1 MTCCKDKTYV
11 EVWLP
16 YFKQGDDLANCL
28 DITNTPTQAM
38 NRHAKMLRDSAKVL
52 ENIGARIYGAEVKI
66 DAETHFIGMTL
77 TKDLAQSLIDTGL
90 VVHRP
95 EYLDEIGEEC
105 CGRCGD
111 CEGK

>member
-16 YFKQGDDLANCL
+16 YFKQGDDLAHCL
-28 DITNTPTQAM
+28 DVTNTPTEAM
-38 NRHAKMLRDSAKVL
+38 NKHAEMLRVAAEVL
-52 ENIGARIYGAEVKI
+52 ENVGALIYGHEVKV
-66 DAETHFIGMTL
+66 DADTHLIGL
-77 TKDLAQSLIDTGL
+77 SLSKDLSQTL
-90 VVHRP
+90 VDAKLAHVP
-95 EYLDEIGEEC
+95 EYLDEIEDEEC